1 MQSFK
6 SIQRRNARRRKE
18 MLCSAIVMTIGLG
31 IYLQRAK
38 KSAAAGQRQVRSPS
52 IQFGSEERGQ
62 IVIWCTRWREKS
74 KPGSRQARQV
84 KRHRSLKPCPGIY
97 RKPVRVGES
106 RGQVEVERQR
116 AGRNGT
122 WICPTF
128 RVTAPTP
135 SHVIPAV
142 VRRRGARSGV
152 PRPDRIRLALHHH
165 SPPSAQAP
173 SHAHRRRAERLRKR
187 TRS

>member
-38 KSAAAGQRQVRSPS
+38 KSAAAGQRQVRSPNFQS
-52 IQFGSEERGQ
+52 GSEKRGQ

-74 KPGSRQARQV
+74 KPGSRLARQV
-84 KRHRSLKPCPGIY
+84 KQHRSLMPCPGLY

-106 RGQVEVERQR
+106 REQAEVERQR
-116 AGRNGT
+116 RPGRDLDLPN
-122 WICPTF
+122 
-128 RVTAPTP
+128 
-135 SHVIPAV
+135 
-142 VRRRGARSGV
+142 V
-152 PRPDRIRLALHHH
+152 PRDRADAKPCDSGGRPSTRGTVWGSAPRPHTTC
-165 SPPSAQAP
+165 SPPP
-173 SHAHRRRAERLRKR
+173 
-187 TRS
+187 